1 MSRARA
7 FLLYL
12 CHIAEWEALMFIFLW
27 QIVQQL
33 EGLNPTKEP
42 LKSPLLNGKWKLI
55 YTTSSSILKKQVFC
69 FGLVI

>member
-1 MSRARA
+1 
-7 FLLYL
+7 
-12 CHIAEWEALMFIFLW
+12 MFIFLW

-55 YTTSSSILKKQVFC
+55 YTTSTSILKKQVFY
-69 FGLVI
+69 LEWVI